1 MNCRNRGMNCRN
13 RGIKKS
19 ASMFMLR
26 RKALCAGHFVLGGG
40 WMRLFV
46 AAISAV
52 FVSAAWPS
60 TTLAAGI
67 DATTGLVERPG
78 WELVR
83 TQCGGCHSYGL
94 ITNQRGDRQAWLDM
108 IRWMQATQNLWDLPA
123 VTEAAILDYLA
134 ENYPPRRN
142 HRRAPIPA
150 HLMPQPGAS

>member
-1 MNCRNRGMNCRN
+1 MKCRDRGMKCRN

-19 ASMFMLR
+19 ASMSMLR
-26 RKALCAGHFVLGGG
+26 RKALCAGRFVLGGG

-60 TTLAAGI
+60 TALAADI
-67 DATTGLVERPG
+67 DAATGLVERPG

-83 TQCGGCHSYGL
+83 AQCGGCHSYGL

-108 IRWMQATQNLWDLPA
+108 IRWMQATQNLWNLPA

-150 HLMPQPGAS
+150 HLMPRPGAS